1 MALKIKA
8 VEKLVKFNKN
18 DAGEVIKA
26 WATEGHS
33 VAISGMGTDSRRAT
47 IEKERLHRAAALFAL
62 SLI

>member
-33 VAISGMGTDSRRAT
+33 VAIPGMETDSRRAS
-47 IEKERLHRAAALFAL
+47 IEKKATAHADALFT
-62 SLI
+62 